1 MFGSGVVGRG
11 VKSCLQAGG
20 GRVVT
25 EEVGNGIIIGWHN
38 CYNVAILQVWM
49 AWASREPPELVWL
62 TTSYRQQASLKVQ
75 HGVKC
80 SSCQAS
86 PMIGMRYV
94 VKTLRDVKY
103 LSAYFLDTSA
113 SSVFLTTC
121 ARLVSLLAR
130 ALKATNPSILCRSIA
145 TLLLRKRRPRHS
157 LLPSLTNSRRDKTN
171 PKLEK
176 R

>member
-1 MFGSGVVGRG
+1 MAA
-11 VKSCLQAGG
+11 C
-20 GRVVT
+20 
-25 EEVGNGIIIGWHN
+25 
-38 CYNVAILQVWM
+38 NVAILQVWM

-62 TTSYRQQASLKVQ
+62 TTSYRRQASLKVQ

-80 SSCQAS
+80 SSCQAH
-86 PMIGMRYV
+86 PMMGMRYV

-113 SSVFLTTC
+113 SSAFLMTC
-121 ARLVSLLAR
+121 VRRVSSSACPR
-130 ALKATNPSILCRSIA
+130 KATNQSTLCRSIA
-145 TLLLRKRRPRHS
+145 TLLLRKRRPKHS